1 MPIGENVPI
10 APLTW
15 AVSEGAIPGSG
26 SVTHR
31 VFCVTPPRVH
41 RPLLSRTPVMVGSM
55 STGST
60 STAQRLRQALDGPW
74 GEVREKARTQLA
86 GKEYTADPDLDLPGA
101 RARVLEQMRS
111 LAELG
116 YAERG
121 FRRENGG
128 TGEPGAAVVGLEM
141 LAYADLSL
149 WVKSGVQ
156 WGLFGGAVENLGSER
171 HREHIRRLISLDL
184 LGCFAM
190 TESGHGSD
198 VANLETTATY
208 DPATEEFV
216 IHTPTP
222 SARKD
227 YIGGAAEHARMAA
240 VFAQLRTSS
249 GEHGVHCLLVPIR
262 DEQGNDL
269 PGVTTSDC
277 GRKGGLPGVDNGRI
291 VFDQVR
297 VPREN
302 LLNRYADVAPDGT
315 YSSEIENPSRRFF
328 TTLGTLVRGRVS
340 VGGAAAA
347 GARVGLSI
355 ALRYSLKRR
364 QFGDPDNGAETLL
377 LDYRMH
383 QRRLLPLLAHSFAL
397 SFAQNDLVR
406 RMHLVQT
413 GQDLAAGA
421 QRALEKRAA
430 GLKVAQTRHA
440 TRAIQECRE
449 ACGGAGYLTENRLVT
464 LKADTDVFTTFEGDN
479 VVLTQLVAKEILT
492 SYADEVRDLD
502 ALGWVRFAATMAGDV
517 VRKRSGVRQLIQ
529 TLRDRSGESVDE
541 GDLGR
546 RDTQLALFAD
556 REDYLTRTAAHRLR
570 ARAEET
576 EPFEAFNNAQDH
588 ILAAGAAHIDRLIL
602 EAFIEGIADIED
614 EEARRLAE
622 TVCDLY
628 VYSILEENSAW
639 YIMHRFISVER
650 AKAIRRGV
658 NELVDRLRPDALTL
672 IEALGVPESMLD
684 AAMLDDASV
693 YERQ

>member
-1 MPIGENVPI
+1 M
-10 APLTW
+10 T
-15 AVSEGAIPGSG
+15 SG
-26 SVTHR
+26 
-31 VFCVTPPRVH
+31 
-41 RPLLSRTPVMVGSM
+41 
-55 STGST
+55 
-60 STAQRLRQALDGPW
+60 TATTADHLRAALDGPW
-74 GEVREKARTQLA
+74 AAVRDEARTLLA
-86 GKEYTADPDLDLPGA
+86 GEEFTGEPYLDYKAA
-101 RARVLEQMRS
+101 RARVLEQMKAIS
-111 LAELG
+111 TMG
-116 YAERG
+116 FAERG
-121 FRRENGG
+121 FPRENGG
-128 TGEPGAAVVGLEM
+128 TSEPGAAVVGLEM

-156 WGLFGGAVENLGSER
+156 WGLFGGAVENLGTER
-171 HREHIRRLISLDL
+171 HCEYIERLISLDL

-208 DPATEEFV
+208 DPQTQEFV
-216 IHTPTP
+216 VHSPTP

-240 VFAQLRTSS
+240 VFAQLITL
-249 GEHGVHCLLVPIR
+249 GENRGVHCLLVPIR
-262 DEQGNDL
+262 DENGADL
-269 PGVTTSDC
+269 PGVTTYDD
-277 GRKGGLPGVDNGRI
+277 GLKGGLPGVDNGRI
-291 VFDQVR
+291 VFDHVR

-347 GARVGLSI
+347 GARVALSI
-355 ALRYSLKRR
+355 AVRYALRRR
-364 QFGDPDNGAETLL
+364 QFSDPDTGVETVL
-377 LDYRMH
+377 LDYRSH
-383 QRRLLPLLAHSFAL
+383 QRRLLPLVAKSYALA
-397 SFAQNDLVR
+397 FAQNDLVR

-413 GQDLAAGA
+413 GQNLEEGA

-430 GLKVAQTRHA
+430 GLKVAQTGHA

-479 VVLTQLVAKEILT
+479 VVLTQLVAKELLT

-529 TLRDRSGESVDE
+529 TLRDRGDDSIDE
-541 GDLGR
+541 GDLSR
-546 RDTQLALFAD
+546 RVVQLQLFAD
-556 REDYLTRTAAHRLR
+556 REDYLVRTAAHRLR

-576 EPFEAFNNAQDH
+576 GPFEAFNNAQDH
-588 ILAAGAAHIDRLIL
+588 ILAAGAAHIDRLVL
-602 EAFIEGIADIED
+602 EAFIEGISDIED
-614 EEARRLAE
+614 PEARELADWM
-622 TVCDLY
+622 CDLF
-628 VYSILEENSAW
+628 VYSTIEENQAW
-639 YIMHRFISVER
+639 YIMHRFMSVDR
-650 AKAIRRGV
+650 AKAVRRGV
-658 NELVDRLRPDALTL
+658 NELVDRLRPHALTL
-672 IEALGVPESMLD
+672 VEAMGVPESMLR

-693 YERQ
+693 FERNQPISASS

>member
-1 MPIGENVPI
+1 M
-10 APLTW
+10 T
-15 AVSEGAIPGSG
+15 SG
-26 SVTHR
+26 
-31 VFCVTPPRVH
+31 
-41 RPLLSRTPVMVGSM
+41 
-55 STGST
+55 
-60 STAQRLRQALDGPW
+60 TATTADHLRAALDGPW
-74 GEVREKARTQLA
+74 AAVRDEARTLLA
-86 GKEYTADPDLDLPGA
+86 GEEFSGDPYLDYKAA
-101 RARVLEQMRS
+101 RARVLEQMKAIS
-111 LAELG
+111 TMG
-116 YAERG
+116 FAERG

-128 TGEPGAAVVGLEM
+128 TSEPGAAVVGLEM

-156 WGLFGGAVENLGSER
+156 WGLFGGAVENLGTER
-171 HREHIRRLISLDL
+171 HREYIERLISLDL

-208 DPATEEFV
+208 DPQTQEFV
-216 IHTPTP
+216 VHSPTP

-240 VFAQLRTSS
+240 VFAQLITL
-249 GEHGVHCLLVPIR
+249 GENKGVHCLLVPIR
-262 DEQGNDL
+262 DENGADL
-269 PGVTTSDC
+269 PGVTTYDD
-277 GRKGGLPGVDNGRI
+277 GLKGGLPGVDNGRI

-347 GARVGLSI
+347 GARVALSI
-355 ALRYSLKRR
+355 AVRYALQRR
-364 QFGDPDNGAETLL
+364 QFSDPDTGVETVL
-377 LDYRMH
+377 LDYRSH
-383 QRRLLPLLAHSFAL
+383 QRRLLPLVAKSYALA
-397 SFAQNDLVR
+397 FAQNDLVR

-413 GQDLAAGA
+413 GQNLEEGA

-430 GLKVAQTRHA
+430 GLKVAQTNHA

-479 VVLTQLVAKEILT
+479 IVLTQLVAKELLT

-529 TLRDRSGESVDE
+529 TLRDRGDDSIDE
-541 GDLGR
+541 GDLSR
-546 RDTQLALFAD
+546 RVVQLQLFAD
-556 REDYLTRTAAHRLR
+556 REDYLVRTAAHRLR

-576 EPFEAFNNAQDH
+576 GPFEAFNNAQDH
-588 ILAAGAAHIDRLIL
+588 ILAAGAAHIDRLVL
-602 EAFIEGIADIED
+602 EAFIEGISDIED
-614 EEARRLAE
+614 PEAREIADWM
-622 TVCDLY
+622 CDLF
-628 VYSILEENSAW
+628 VYSTIEENQAW
-639 YIMHRFISVER
+639 YIMHRFMSVDR
-650 AKAIRRGV
+650 AKAVRRGV
-658 NELVDRLRPDALTL
+658 NELVDRLRPHALTL
-672 IEALGVPESMLD
+672 VEAMGVPESMLR

-693 YERQ
+693 FERNQPISASS

>member
-1 MPIGENVPI
+1 M
-10 APLTW
+10 T
-15 AVSEGAIPGSG
+15 SG
-26 SVTHR
+26 
-31 VFCVTPPRVH
+31 
-41 RPLLSRTPVMVGSM
+41 
-55 STGST
+55 
-60 STAQRLRQALDGPW
+60 TATTADHLRAALDGPW
-74 GEVREKARTQLA
+74 AAVRDEARTLLA
-86 GKEYTADPDLDLPGA
+86 GEEFTADPYLDYKAA
-101 RARVLEQMRS
+101 RARVLEQMKAIS
-111 LAELG
+111 TMG
-116 YAERG
+116 FAERG

-128 TGEPGAAVVGLEM
+128 TSEPGAAVVGLEM

-156 WGLFGGAVENLGSER
+156 WGLFGGAVENLGTER
-171 HREHIRRLISLDL
+171 HREYIERLISLDL

-208 DPATEEFV
+208 DPETEEFV
-216 IHTPTP
+216 VHSPTP

-240 VFAQLRTSS
+240 VFAQLITR
-249 GEHGVHCLLVPIR
+249 GENKGVHCLLVPIR
-262 DEQGNDL
+262 DENGADL
-269 PGVTTSDC
+269 PGVTTYDD
-277 GRKGGLPGVDNGRI
+277 GLKGGLPGVDNGRI
-291 VFDQVR
+291 VFDHVR

-347 GARVGLSI
+347 GARVALSI
-355 ALRYSLKRR
+355 AVRYALQRR
-364 QFGDPDNGAETLL
+364 QFSDPDTGVETVL
-377 LDYRMH
+377 LDYRSH
-383 QRRLLPLLAHSFAL
+383 QRRLLPLVAKSYALA
-397 SFAQNDLVR
+397 FAQNDLVR

-413 GQDLAAGA
+413 GQNLEPGA

-430 GLKVAQTRHA
+430 GLKVAQTAHA

-479 VVLTQLVAKEILT
+479 VVLTQLVAKELLT
-492 SYADEVRDLD
+492 AYADEVRDLD

-529 TLRDRSGESVDE
+529 TLRDRGDDSIDE
-541 GDLGR
+541 GDLSR
-546 RDTQLALFAD
+546 RVVQLQLFAD
-556 REDYLTRTAAHRLR
+556 REDYLVRTAAHRLR

-576 EPFEAFNNAQDH
+576 GPFEAFNNAQDH
-588 ILAAGAAHIDRLIL
+588 ILAAGAAHIDRLVL
-602 EAFIEGIADIED
+602 EAFIEGISDIED
-614 EEARRLAE
+614 PAARELADWM
-622 TVCDLY
+622 CDLF
-628 VYSILEENSAW
+628 VYSTIEENQAW
-639 YIMHRFISVER
+639 YIMHRFMSVDR
-650 AKAIRRGV
+650 AKTVRRGV
-658 NELVDRLRPDALTL
+658 NELVDRLRPHALTL
-672 IEALGVPESMLD
+672 VEAMGVPETMLR

-693 YERQ
+693 FQRDQPVPASS

>member
-1 MPIGENVPI
+1 M
-10 APLTW
+10 T
-15 AVSEGAIPGSG
+15 SG
-26 SVTHR
+26 
-31 VFCVTPPRVH
+31 
-41 RPLLSRTPVMVGSM
+41 
-55 STGST
+55 
-60 STAQRLRQALDGPW
+60 TATTADHLRAALDGPW
-74 GEVREKARTQLA
+74 AAVRDEARTLLA
-86 GKEYTADPDLDLPGA
+86 GEEFTADPYLDYKAA
-101 RARVLEQMRS
+101 RARVLEQMKAIS
-111 LAELG
+111 TMG
-116 YAERG
+116 FAERG

-128 TGEPGAAVVGLEM
+128 TSEPGAAVVGLEM

-156 WGLFGGAVENLGSER
+156 WGLFGGAVENLGTER
-171 HREHIRRLISLDL
+171 HREYIERLISLDL

-208 DPATEEFV
+208 DPETEEFV
-216 IHTPTP
+216 VHSPTP

-240 VFAQLRTSS
+240 VFAQLITR
-249 GEHGVHCLLVPIR
+249 GENKGVHCLLVPIR
-262 DEQGNDL
+262 DENGADL
-269 PGVTTSDC
+269 PGVTTYDD
-277 GRKGGLPGVDNGRI
+277 GLKGGLPGVDNGRI
-291 VFDQVR
+291 VFDHVR

-347 GARVGLSI
+347 GARVALSI
-355 ALRYSLKRR
+355 AVRYALQRR
-364 QFGDPDNGAETLL
+364 QFSDPDTGVETVL
-377 LDYRMH
+377 LDYRSH
-383 QRRLLPLLAHSFAL
+383 QRRLLPLVARSYALA
-397 SFAQNDLVR
+397 FAQNDLVR

-413 GQDLAAGA
+413 GQNLEPGA

-430 GLKVAQTRHA
+430 GLKVAQTAHA

-479 VVLTQLVAKEILT
+479 VVLTQLVAKELLT
-492 SYADEVRDLD
+492 AYADEVRDLD

-529 TLRDRSGESVDE
+529 TLRDRGDDSIDE
-541 GDLGR
+541 GDLSR
-546 RDTQLALFAD
+546 RVVQLQLFAD
-556 REDYLTRTAAHRLR
+556 REDYLVRTAAHRLR

-576 EPFEAFNNAQDH
+576 GPFEAFNNAQDH
-588 ILAAGAAHIDRLIL
+588 ILAAGAAHIDRLVL
-602 EAFIEGIADIED
+602 EAFIEGISDIED
-614 EEARRLAE
+614 PAARELADWM
-622 TVCDLY
+622 CDLF
-628 VYSILEENSAW
+628 VYSTIEENQAW
-639 YIMHRFISVER
+639 YIMHRFMSVDR
-650 AKAIRRGV
+650 AKAVRRGV
-658 NELVDRLRPDALTL
+658 NELVDRLRPHALTL
-672 IEALGVPESMLD
+672 VEAMGVPETMLR

-693 YERQ
+693 FQRDQPVSASS

>member
-1 MPIGENVPI
+1 M
-10 APLTW
+10 T
-15 AVSEGAIPGSG
+15 SG
-26 SVTHR
+26 
-31 VFCVTPPRVH
+31 
-41 RPLLSRTPVMVGSM
+41 
-55 STGST
+55 
-60 STAQRLRQALDGPW
+60 TATTADHLRAALDGPW
-74 GEVREKARTQLA
+74 AAVRDEARTLLA
-86 GKEYTADPDLDLPGA
+86 GEEFTADPYLDYKAA
-101 RARVLEQMRS
+101 RARVLEQMKAIS
-111 LAELG
+111 TMG
-116 YAERG
+116 FAERG

-128 TGEPGAAVVGLEM
+128 TSEPGAAVVGLEM

-156 WGLFGGAVENLGSER
+156 WGLFGGAVENLGTER
-171 HREHIRRLISLDL
+171 HREHIERLISLDL

-208 DPATEEFV
+208 DPQTQEFV
-216 IHTPTP
+216 VHSPTP

-240 VFAQLRTSS
+240 VFAQLITL
-249 GEHGVHCLLVPIR
+249 GENKGVHCLLVPIR
-262 DEQGNDL
+262 DENGADL
-269 PGVTTSDC
+269 PGVTTYDD
-277 GRKGGLPGVDNGRI
+277 GLKGGLPGVDNGRI
-291 VFDQVR
+291 VFDHVR

-347 GARVGLSI
+347 GARVALSI
-355 ALRYSLKRR
+355 AVRYALQRR
-364 QFGDPDNGAETLL
+364 QFSDPDTGVETVL
-377 LDYRMH
+377 LDYRSH
-383 QRRLLPLLAHSFAL
+383 QRRLLPLVAKSYALA
-397 SFAQNDLVR
+397 FAQNDLVR

-413 GQDLAAGA
+413 GQNLEAGA

-440 TRAIQECRE
+440 TDAIQECRE

-479 VVLTQLVAKEILT
+479 VVLTQLVAKELLT

-529 TLRDRSGESVDE
+529 TLRDRGDDSIDE
-541 GDLGR
+541 GDLSR
-546 RDTQLALFAD
+546 RVVQLQLFAD
-556 REDYLTRTAAHRLR
+556 REDYLVRTAAHRLR

-576 EPFEAFNNAQDH
+576 GPFEAFNNAQDH
-588 ILAAGAAHIDRLIL
+588 ILAAGAAHIDRLVL
-602 EAFIEGIADIED
+602 EAFIEGISGIED
-614 EEARRLAE
+614 PEAREIADWM
-622 TVCDLY
+622 CDLF
-628 VYSILEENSAW
+628 VYSTIEENQAW
-639 YIMHRFISVER
+639 YIMHRFMSVDR
-650 AKAIRRGV
+650 AKTVRRGV
-658 NELVDRLRPDALTL
+658 NELVDRLRPHALTL
-672 IEALGVPESMLD
+672 VEAMGVPESMLR
-684 AAMLDDASV
+684 AAMLDDAGV
-693 YERQ
+693 FERTQPIAASS

>member
-1 MPIGENVPI
+1 M
-10 APLTW
+10 
-15 AVSEGAIPGSG
+15 
-26 SVTHR
+26 
-31 VFCVTPPRVH
+31 
-41 RPLLSRTPVMVGSM
+41 
-55 STGST
+55 
-60 STAQRLRQALDGPW
+60 
-74 GEVREKARTQLA
+74 LA
-86 GKEYTADPDLDLPGA
+86 GEEFTADPYLDYKAA
-101 RARVLEQMRS
+101 RARVLEQMKAIS
-111 LAELG
+111 TMG
-116 YAERG
+116 FAERG

-128 TGEPGAAVVGLEM
+128 TSEPGAAVVGLEM

-156 WGLFGGAVENLGSER
+156 WGLFGGAVENLGTER
-171 HREHIRRLISLDL
+171 HREYIERLISLDL

-208 DPATEEFV
+208 DPETEEFV
-216 IHTPTP
+216 VHSPTP

-240 VFAQLRTSS
+240 VFAQLITR
-249 GEHGVHCLLVPIR
+249 GENKGVHCLLVPIR
-262 DEQGNDL
+262 DENGADL
-269 PGVTTSDC
+269 PGVTTYDD
-277 GRKGGLPGVDNGRI
+277 GLKGGLPGVDNGRI
-291 VFDQVR
+291 VFDHVR

-347 GARVGLSI
+347 GARVALSI
-355 ALRYSLKRR
+355 AVRYALQRR
-364 QFGDPDNGAETLL
+364 QFSDPDTGVETVL
-377 LDYRMH
+377 LDYRSH
-383 QRRLLPLLAHSFAL
+383 QRRLLPLVAKSYALA
-397 SFAQNDLVR
+397 FAQNDLVR

-413 GQDLAAGA
+413 GQNLEPGA

-430 GLKVAQTRHA
+430 GLKVAQTTHA

-479 VVLTQLVAKEILT
+479 VVLTQLVAKELLT
-492 SYADEVRDLD
+492 AYADEVRDLD

-529 TLRDRSGESVDE
+529 TLRDRGDDSIDE
-541 GDLGR
+541 GDLSR
-546 RDTQLALFAD
+546 RVVQLQLFAD
-556 REDYLTRTAAHRLR
+556 REDYLVRTAAHRLR

-576 EPFEAFNNAQDH
+576 GPFEAFNNAQDH
-588 ILAAGAAHIDRLIL
+588 ILAAGAAHIDRLVL
-602 EAFIEGIADIED
+602 EAFIEGISDIED
-614 EEARRLAE
+614 PAARELADWM
-622 TVCDLY
+622 CDLF
-628 VYSILEENSAW
+628 VYSTIEENQAW
-639 YIMHRFISVER
+639 YIMHRFMSVDR
-650 AKAIRRGV
+650 AKTVRRGV
-658 NELVDRLRPDALTL
+658 NELVDRLRPHALTL
-672 IEALGVPESMLD
+672 VEAMGVPETMLR

-693 YERQ
+693 FQRDQPISVAS

>member
-1 MPIGENVPI
+1 M
-10 APLTW
+10 A
-15 AVSEGAIPGSG
+15 
-26 SVTHR
+26 
-31 VFCVTPPRVH
+31 
-41 RPLLSRTPVMVGSM
+41 
-55 STGST
+55 TGSA
-60 STAQRLRQALDGPW
+60 STADHLREALDGPW
-74 GEVREKARTQLA
+74 GEVREQAREQLVGDRFA
-86 GKEYTADPDLDLPGA
+86 GDPELDYRAA
-101 RARVLEQMRS
+101 RARVLEQMRA
-111 LAELG
+111 LAGLG
-116 YAERG
+116 LAERG

-141 LAYADLSL
+141 LAYTDLSL

-156 WGLFGGAVENLGSER
+156 WGLFGGAVENLGTER
-171 HREHIRRLISLDL
+171 HRDVIKRLISLDL

-208 DPATEEFV
+208 DPATQEFV
-216 IHTPTP
+216 VHTPTP

-240 VFAQLRTSS
+240 VFAQLITAE
-249 GEHGVHCLLVPIR
+249 GNHGVHCLLVPIR

-277 GRKGGLPGVDNGRI
+277 GLKGGLPGVDNGRI
-291 VFDQVR
+291 VFDHVR

-347 GARVGLSI
+347 GARVALSI
-355 ALRYSLKRR
+355 AGRYALKRR
-364 QFGDPDNGAETLL
+364 QFGDPDDGGEILL
-377 LDYRMH
+377 LDYRNH
-383 QRRLLPLLAHSFAL
+383 QRRLLPLIARSYALA
-397 SFAQNDLVR
+397 FAQNDLVR

-413 GQDLAAGA
+413 GQDLDPGA

-479 VVLTQLVAKEILT
+479 VVLTQLVAKELLT
-492 SYADEVRDLD
+492 AYSDEVRDLD

-529 TLRDRSGESVDE
+529 TLRDRGDESVDE
-541 GDLGR
+541 GDLSKR
-546 RDTQLALFAD
+546 AVQLQLFAD
-556 REDYLTRTAAHRLR
+556 REDYLVRTAAHRLR

-576 EPFEAFNNAQDH
+576 SPFEAFNNAQDH
-588 ILAAGAAHIDRLIL
+588 ILAAGSAHIDRLVL
-602 EAFIEGIADIED
+602 EAFIEGISGIED
-614 EEARRLAE
+614 PDARALAE
-622 TVCDLY
+622 AVCDLF
-628 VYSILEENSAW
+628 VYATLEENLSW
-639 YIMHRFISVER
+639 FIMHRFMSVER
-650 AKAIRRGV
+650 GKAVRRGV

-672 IEALGVPESMLD
+672 IEAMGVPEPMLR

-693 YERQ
+693 YERE

>member
-1 MPIGENVPI
+1 M
-10 APLTW
+10 T
-15 AVSEGAIPGSG
+15 SG
-26 SVTHR
+26 
-31 VFCVTPPRVH
+31 
-41 RPLLSRTPVMVGSM
+41 
-55 STGST
+55 
-60 STAQRLRQALDGPW
+60 TATTADHLRAALDGPW
-74 GEVREKARTQLA
+74 AAVRDEARTLLA
-86 GKEYTADPDLDLPGA
+86 GEEFTGDPYLDYKAA
-101 RARVLEQMRS
+101 RARVLEQMKAIS
-111 LAELG
+111 TMG
-116 YAERG
+116 FAERG

-128 TGEPGAAVVGLEM
+128 TSEPGAAVVGLEM

-156 WGLFGGAVENLGSER
+156 WGLFGGAVENLGTER
-171 HREHIRRLISLDL
+171 HREYIERLISLDL

-208 DPATEEFV
+208 DPQTQEFV
-216 IHTPTP
+216 VHSPTP

-240 VFAQLRTSS
+240 VFAQLITL
-249 GEHGVHCLLVPIR
+249 GENKGVHCLLVPIR
-262 DEQGNDL
+262 DENGADL
-269 PGVTTSDC
+269 AGVTTYDD
-277 GRKGGLPGVDNGRI
+277 GLKGGLPGVDNGRI
-291 VFDQVR
+291 VFDHVR

-347 GARVGLSI
+347 GARVALSI
-355 ALRYSLKRR
+355 AVRYALQRR
-364 QFGDPDNGAETLL
+364 QFSDPDTGVETVL
-377 LDYRMH
+377 LDYRSH
-383 QRRLLPLLAHSFAL
+383 QRRLLPLVAKSYALA
-397 SFAQNDLVR
+397 FAQNDLVR

-413 GQDLAAGA
+413 GQNLEAGA

-430 GLKVAQTRHA
+430 GLKVAQTNHA

-479 VVLTQLVAKEILT
+479 VVLTQLVAKELLT

-529 TLRDRSGESVDE
+529 TLRDRGDDSIDE
-541 GDLGR
+541 GDLSR
-546 RDTQLALFAD
+546 RVVQLQLFAD
-556 REDYLTRTAAHRLR
+556 REDYLVRTAAHRLR

-576 EPFEAFNNAQDH
+576 GPFEAFNNAQDH
-588 ILAAGAAHIDRLIL
+588 ILAAGAAHIDRLVL
-602 EAFIEGIADIED
+602 EAFIEGISDIED
-614 EEARRLAE
+614 PEAREIADWM
-622 TVCDLY
+622 CDLF
-628 VYSILEENSAW
+628 VYSTIEENQAW
-639 YIMHRFISVER
+639 YIMHRFMSVDR
-650 AKAIRRGV
+650 AKTVRRGV
-658 NELVDRLRPDALTL
+658 NELVDRLRPHALTL
-672 IEALGVPESMLD
+672 VEAMGVPESMLR

-693 YERQ
+693 LERTQPISASS

>member
-1 MPIGENVPI
+1 M
-10 APLTW
+10 T
-15 AVSEGAIPGSG
+15 SG
-26 SVTHR
+26 
-31 VFCVTPPRVH
+31 
-41 RPLLSRTPVMVGSM
+41 
-55 STGST
+55 
-60 STAQRLRQALDGPW
+60 TATTADHLRAALDGPW
-74 GEVREKARTQLA
+74 AAVRDEARTLLA
-86 GKEYTADPDLDLPGA
+86 GEEFTADPHLDYKAA
-101 RARVLEQMRS
+101 RARVLEQMK
-111 LAELG
+111 AIATMG
-116 YAERG
+116 FAERG

-128 TGEPGAAVVGLEM
+128 TSEPGAAVVSLEM

-156 WGLFGGAVENLGSER
+156 WGLFGGAVENLGTER
-171 HREHIRRLISLDL
+171 HREYIERLISLDL

-208 DPATEEFV
+208 DPQTQEFV
-216 IHTPTP
+216 VHSPTP

-240 VFAQLRTSS
+240 VFAQLITG
-249 GEHGVHCLLVPIR
+249 GENRGVHCLLVPIR
-262 DEQGNDL
+262 DENGADL
-269 PGVTTSDC
+269 PGVTTYDD
-277 GRKGGLPGVDNGRI
+277 GLKGGLPGVDNGRI
-291 VFDQVR
+291 VFDHVR

-347 GARVGLSI
+347 GARVALSI
-355 ALRYSLKRR
+355 AVRYALKRR
-364 QFGDPDNGAETLL
+364 QFSDPDTGVETVL
-377 LDYRMH
+377 LDYRSH
-383 QRRLLPLLAHSFAL
+383 QRRLLPLVAKSYALA
-397 SFAQNDLVR
+397 FAQNDLVR

-413 GQDLAAGA
+413 GQNLEAGA

-430 GLKVAQTRHA
+430 GLKVAQTGHA

-479 VVLTQLVAKEILT
+479 VVLTQLVAKELLT
-492 SYADEVRDLD
+492 AYADEVRDLD

-529 TLRDRSGESVDE
+529 NLKDRGDDPIEE
-541 GDLGR
+541 GDLSR
-546 RDTQLALFAD
+546 RAVQLQLFAD
-556 REDYLTRTAAHRLR
+556 REDYLVRTAAHRLR
-570 ARAEET
+570 ARAEDT
-576 EPFEAFNNAQDH
+576 GPFEAFNNAQDH
-588 ILAAGAAHIDRLIL
+588 ILAAGAAHIDRLVL

-614 EEARRLAE
+614 PEARELADWM
-622 TVCDLY
+622 CDLF
-628 VYSILEENSAW
+628 VYTTIEENQAW
-639 YIMHRFISVER
+639 YIMHRFMSVER

-658 NELVDRLRPDALTL
+658 NELVDRLRPHALTL
-672 IEALGVPESMLD
+672 VEAMGVPESMLR

-693 YERQ
+693 FDRAQPISVPS

>member
-1 MPIGENVPI
+1 M
-10 APLTW
+10 T
-15 AVSEGAIPGSG
+15 
-26 SVTHR
+26 
-31 VFCVTPPRVH
+31 
-41 RPLLSRTPVMVGSM
+41 
-55 STGST
+55 TGT
-60 STAQRLRQALDGPW
+60 GTATTADHLRAALDGPW
-74 GEVREKARTQLA
+74 GEIREQARVQLA
-86 GKEYTADPDLDLPGA
+86 DDKFAGDSYLDYKAA
-101 RARVLEQMRS
+101 RARVLEQMR
-111 LAELG
+111 AIATMG

-128 TGEPGAAVVGLEM
+128 TSEPGAAVTGLEM

-149 WVKSGVQ
+149 WVKAGVQ
-156 WGLFGGAVENLGSER
+156 WGLFGGAVENLGTER
-171 HREHIRRLISLDL
+171 HREYIKRLLSLDL

-208 DPATEEFV
+208 DPETQEFV
-216 IHTPTP
+216 VHSPTP

-240 VFAQLRTSS
+240 VFAQLITQ
-249 GEHGVHCLLVPIR
+249 GKNQGVHCLLVPIR
-262 DEQGNDL
+262 DEAGADL
-269 PGVTTSDC
+269 PGVTTLDD
-277 GRKGGLPGVDNGRI
+277 GLKGGLPGVDNGRI
-291 VFDQVR
+291 VFDHVR

-355 ALRYSLKRR
+355 AVRYAEKRR
-364 QFGDPDNGAETLL
+364 QFSDPDSGQETVL
-377 LDYRMH
+377 LDYRSH
-383 QRRLLPLLAHSFAL
+383 QRRLLPLVAKSYALA
-397 SFAQNDLVR
+397 FAQNDLVR

-413 GQDLAAGA
+413 GQDLNPSS

-479 VVLTQLVAKEILT
+479 VVLTQLVAKELLT
-492 SYADEVRDLD
+492 AYSDEIRDLD
-502 ALGWVRFAATMAGDV
+502 ALGWVKFAATMARDE

-529 TLRDRSGESVDE
+529 TLRDGSDDTVDD
-541 GDLGR
+541 GDLSR
-546 RDTQLALFAD
+546 RAVQLQLFAD
-556 REDYLTRTAAHRLR
+556 REDYLVRTAGHRLR
-570 ARAEET
+570 ARAEDT
-576 EPFEAFNNAQDH
+576 SPFEAFNNAQDH
-588 ILAAGAAHIDRLIL
+588 ILAAGTAHIDRLVL
-602 EAFIEGIADIED
+602 EAFIEGIEDIHD
-614 EEARRLAE
+614 PDARTLAE
-622 TVCDLY
+622 TVCDLF
-628 VYSILEENSAW
+628 VYSTLEENSAW
-639 YIMHRFISVER
+639 YIMHRFMSVER
-650 AKAIRRGV
+650 AKGVRRGV

-672 IEALGVPESMLD
+672 IEGLGVPESMLR

-693 YERQ
+693 YERG